1 MVEMAGLRG
10 EGILDVAKAGFPAR
24 LGIQQNREL
33 VPTAELLYV
42 AITLELPDT
51 VFKLMSGNETKKL
64 VKDRVIM
71 SHGSPPSVE
80 LSLDNPILVKTK
92 GSFYFSP
99 DRCGP
104 GRLPRVKKR
113 QLARAR
119 DVEIEWSSCNP

>member
-24 LGIQQNREL
+24 LGIQQNSEL

-64 VKDRVIM
+64 V
-71 SHGSPPSVE
+71 
-80 LSLDNPILVKTK
+80 
-92 GSFYFSP
+92 
-99 DRCGP
+99 
-104 GRLPRVKKR
+104 
-113 QLARAR
+113 
-119 DVEIEWSSCNP
+119 